1 MATERQES
9 EIATMLRT
17 FATILCLGALLLVC
31 AVSAGS
37 PVEDADGSGSLRIA
51 TPASGSPFAEVGDV
65 ADASAAGEQPPWTGS
80 LVLAFGGLLGG
91 LWLFAGLLLIL
102 RGLGEARPPA
112 ESDELPPYT
121 NRIKKDEVSPA
132 DWL

>member
-17 FATILCLGALLLVC
+17 ITTIFCLGALLLVC

-37 PVEDADGSGSLRIA
+37 PVGDADGSGTLRIA
-51 TPASGSPFAEVGDV
+51 TSASGSPFAEVGDV
-65 ADASAAGEQPPWTGS
+65 ADVSAAGEQPSWMGS

-91 LWLFAGLLLIL
+91 LWLFAGLLLVL
-102 RGLGEARPPA
+102 RGLGEARPRT
-112 ESDELPPYT
+112 ESDELPPYP
-121 NRIKKDEVSPA
+121 NRIRKDEASPV